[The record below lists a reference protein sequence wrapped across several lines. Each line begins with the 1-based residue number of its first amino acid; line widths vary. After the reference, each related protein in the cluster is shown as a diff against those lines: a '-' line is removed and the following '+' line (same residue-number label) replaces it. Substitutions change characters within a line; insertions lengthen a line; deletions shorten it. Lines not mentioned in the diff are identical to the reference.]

1 LWGVRG
7 ASRKEIMEKFVLDAE
22 KREVI
27 GKKVKALRREGKL
40 PAIIYGHEIEPMPI
54 TLKTKQVQQ
63 VLKLVGANTLISI
76 KVGKDEF
83 LTLVRDIQREV
94 IMRDLLHLDFQAVSL
109 DETIT
114 TTLPVVMVGDAPVV
128 ADDEAMLIVSMDELQ
143 IEAKAKDLP
152 DTISVDVSGLV
163 EIGDNI
169 LVKDLVISG
178 DVTILDDPDSVV
190 IVATA
195 QTLMEE
201 IVDEVEEGA
210 ELFEELTDAELMEEG
225 EEEAVEE
232 TEE

>member
-1 LWGVRG
+1 
-7 ASRKEIMEKFVLDAE
+7 MEKFVLDAE